1 MLVSFGS
8 TNAISISIPTYWLS
22 IFLEQ
27 SCNLYVNVIFIREVK
42 SNPGINP
49 TTSPL
54 IHSIRNTDSTFPIM
68 LSNPHHISN
77 ATYMQFWQTS
87 LLINLNVIW
96 CLGTLGVPCYLRGS
110 YRSLFFC
117 KTVVYFQMFFSL
129 WKWSWFVLLERA
141 AWKQASIFLRCIT
154 GCCPHGSLRG

>member
-1 MLVSFGS
+1 MIYYGSIHVLTLCCAVTDLKKKKIAHWVFVLASFGS
-8 TNAISISIPTYWLS
+8 TNAINISIPTYWLS

-49 TTSPL
+49 TASPL
-54 IHSIRNTDSTFPIM
+54 IHSIRNTYSAFPVM
-68 LSNPHHISN
+68 LSNPHHILN

-87 LLINLNVIW
+87 LLINLNMIW
-96 CLGTLGVPCYLRGS
+96 CLGTFGVPCYLCGS

-117 KTVVYFQMFFSL
+117 KTVV
-129 WKWSWFVLLERA
+129 
-141 AWKQASIFLRCIT
+141 
-154 GCCPHGSLRG
+154 